1 MGNQKGFSLLEV
13 LIVMTIIGILASII
27 IPELLNAKIRA
38 QIGAVTQDGRSVHT
52 AFKRYHVDWGNY
64 PNSSTA
70 PAFDLDTFDPLKSG
84 GYYNGDFGYLLN
96 GGQADAFDSPDDQG
110 LNQEFWLEMTLKQ
123 DPSIRFVIADSDNA
137 PLSGGAYLDGVYV
150 YRNGVLDPQ

>member
-13 LIVMTIIGILASII
+13 LIVMTIIAILASII

-38 QIGAVTQDGRSVHT
+38 QVGAIIVEGRSMHT
-52 AFKRYHVDWGNY
+52 AFKRYHLDWGSY
-64 PNSSTA
+64 PNAATT
-70 PAFDLDTFDPLKSG
+70 PAFDLDTFDPLSSG
-84 GYYNGDFGYLLN
+84 GYYNGDPGYMLN

-110 LNQEFWLEMTLKQ
+110 TNQEFWLEMTLKQ
-123 DPSIRFVIADSDNA
+123 DPAVRFVVADSDDA
-137 PLSGGAYLDGVYV
+137 PLSGGSYLDGIYV